1 MQFSSIV
8 YDLLSQMQARFLQ
21 LLAPRATRSGGAAR
35 KGLSEFPYGCKATGT
50 LEPIFCARGIL
61 SVADKSLRRD
71 IFAPLPGV

>member
-8 YDLLSQMQARFLQ
+8 FDLTNASPLFLCEAEGDKERRF
-21 LLAPRATRSGGAAR
+21 PNRRRTTWGNG
-35 KGLSEFPYGCKATGT
+35 
-50 LEPIFCARGIL
+50 ARGIL